1 MVYIY
6 CWGNVVFG
14 IDYFGCKLGE
24 RGVYYNCRIFYI
36 DMILDLL
43 KEKYLFV
50 LEWFLIDCF
59 NLYFRFYCRN
69 IDSFYE

>member
-24 RGVYYNCRIFYI
+24 RGVYYNFGIFYI
-36 DMILDLL
+36 DIR
-43 KEKYLFV
+43 FV
-50 LEWFLIDCF
+50 KIKIFICLEWFLIDCF

-69 IDSFYE
+69 IDSCYE

>member
-24 RGVYYNCRIFYI
+24 RGVYYNFGIFYI
-36 DMILDLL
+36 DIRFVKIKIFICFGMIFNR
-43 KEKYLFV
+43 LF
-50 LEWFLIDCF
+50 
-59 NLYFRFYCRN
+59 
-69 IDSFYE
+69 